1 MALTG
6 LYAYFAL
13 GGRFWLLSAG
23 FGVFLIA
30 YWWVWERKRGQIPP
44 EQRPFA
50 RRRLVIS
57 LVSGLAGAVLI
68 LLVLVL
74 FDLIWPA

>member
-30 YWWVWERKRGQIPP
+30 YWWVWERKRRQIPP
-44 EQRPFA
+44 ERPFA
-50 RRRLVIS
+50 RRSLVIS
-57 LVSGLAGAVLI
+57 LVSGLAGAVLTF
-68 LLVLVL
+68 LVLVL
-74 FDLIWPA
+74 FDLMWPA